1 MATDSSASTMNDTA
15 VSPLRVG
22 ALVFLGFQSLDL
34 FGPLDIFNTMSL
46 KHPIELSVISTS
58 LDPVSTQVKAGQV
71 SQSIVPTH
79 TFENAPTEL
88 DLLIVP
94 GGSGTKLDVDAH
106 VDYIRRAYPTI
117 GSVLSVCTGTRL
129 FARAGIL
136 DGRRATTNKNAFNEV
151 TPLGPKTYWVAKARW
166 VKDGNVWT
174 AAGITAGIDATLAW
188 VEDKYGAQQ
197 ATDAA
202 NWLEYK
208 RTADPEDDPFAAL
221 REIQDVPPTE

>member
-1 MATDSSASTMNDTA
+1 MNMTA
-15 VSPLRVG
+15 KLCIG
-22 ALVFLGFQSLDL
+22 ALVFPGFQSLDL
-34 FGPLDIFNTMSL
+34 FGPLDIFNTLSL

-58 LDPVSTQVKAGQV
+58 LDPVSTQWKEGQV
-71 SQSIVPTH
+71 AQSIVPTC
-79 TFENAPTEL
+79 TLEDARTDY

-94 GGSGTKLDVDAH
+94 GGFGTTKDVDPY
-106 VDYIRRAYPTI
+106 VDYIKRAYPTT

-136 DGRRATTNKNAFNEV
+136 DGRRATTNKNAFNDV
-151 TPLGPKTYWVAKARW
+151 TPLGPKTHWVAKARW

-208 RTADPEDDPFAAL
+208 RTSDPDDDPFAAV
-221 REIQDVPPTE
+221 RGIEDVLPTE